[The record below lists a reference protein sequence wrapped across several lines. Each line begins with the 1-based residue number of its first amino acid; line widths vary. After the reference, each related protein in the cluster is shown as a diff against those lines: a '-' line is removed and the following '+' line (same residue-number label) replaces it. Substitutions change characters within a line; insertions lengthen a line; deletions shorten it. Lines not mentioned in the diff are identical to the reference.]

1 MENIFHSRSLL
12 KNEMFI
18 ILIMSSIASQP
29 VVDHLKQ
36 DPILNGQQYAVI
48 SFVNPKDKV
57 VEKTLYYAR
66 SFLVNDINQQITAQ
80 AMQMAKKLSVEMN
93 SKISSVLD
101 RLKSSVDEEDKHMY
115 RLLNEKYRSMLID
128 EDEYVEECRR
138 QYTMDSEEILD
149 KYNIYLA
156 QNRTKLDLSF
166 DETNGDANSL
176 RGIKIRGAY
185 GRFEDARDRAQYL
198 RDNVEPGVHAYVV
211 QMGVWFPIDM
221 DADEVQDQEYM
232 LPKLNELMGKYHEGM
247 AARDRFYQDRKQEL
261 MEKPASAP
269 GNKLSVKERLQKKL
283 QEKKAKEDV

>member
-1 MENIFHSRSLL
+1 
-12 KNEMFI
+12 
-18 ILIMSSIASQP
+18 MSSIASQP

-57 VEKTLYYAR
+57 VEKNLFYTNN
-66 SFLVNDINQQITAQ
+66 FMVHDINQQITAQ
-80 AMQMAKKLSVEMN
+80 AIQMAKKLSVEMN

-101 RLKSSVDEEDKHMY
+101 QLKGSVDEEDKHMY
-115 RLLNEKYRSMLID
+115 RILNEKFRSMCID

-138 QYTMDSEEILD
+138 TYQMDSEEILD
-149 KYNIYLA
+149 KFKIYLS
-156 QNRTKLDLSF
+156 QNRTKLDLTF
-166 DETNGDANSL
+166 DEANGDANSL
-176 RGIKIRGAY
+176 RGVKIRGAY
-185 GRFEDARDRAQYL
+185 GRFEDARERAQFL
-198 RDNVEPGVHAYVV
+198 RDNVEPGIHAYVV

-261 MEKPASAP
+261 MEKPAPA
-269 GNKLSVKERLQKKL
+269 GGKLSVKERLQKKL
-283 QEKKAKEDV
+283 QEKQNQKVKDEVAEFKDKSKDA

>member
-1 MENIFHSRSLL
+1 
-12 KNEMFI
+12 
-18 ILIMSSIASQP
+18 MSSIASQP

-80 AMQMAKKLSVEMN
+80 AMQMAKKLSVEMT

-115 RLLNEKYRSMLID
+115 RLLNERYRSMLID

-156 QNRTKLDLSF
+156 QNRTKLDLAF

-198 RDNVEPGVHAYVV
+198 RDNVESGVHAYVV

-261 MEKPASAP
+261 MEKPAAPP

-283 QEKKAKEDV
+283 QEKKAKEDI